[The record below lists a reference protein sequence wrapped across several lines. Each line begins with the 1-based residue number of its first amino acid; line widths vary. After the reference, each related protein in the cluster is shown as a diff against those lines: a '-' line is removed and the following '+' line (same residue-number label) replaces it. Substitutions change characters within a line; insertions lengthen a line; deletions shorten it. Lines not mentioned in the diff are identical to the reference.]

1 MDKKKQEKMNR
12 KKDED
17 KFNSITNKGKPENQ
31 NQTHNVRSE
40 AVEPKNRQVWKGR
53 SNGLV
58 TVTATFSHFMLIHP
72 EPIHMRNT
80 LAVAGS
86 NRW

>member
-31 NQTHNVRSE
+31 NQTHNVERK
-40 AVEPKNRQVWKGR
+40 V
-53 SNGLV
+53 L
-58 TVTATFSHFMLIHP
+58 
-72 EPIHMRNT
+72 
-80 LAVAGS
+80 
-86 NRW
+86 